1 MASSPIYLTI
11 LRQGEINLIDLAEVG
26 AVIPRSE
33 THVDDDFL
41 RELTAEI
48 MHLAT
53 PAYGRGAVSPGSQ
66 DFSERERGAVVQ
78 DLQRIGGL
86 IFSHL
91 LTEPARQRLRAASP
105 CDLYLRLD
113 EHLLQLPWELGYDGE
128 QFLATKFRM
137 GRQVITGSPIV
148 RTGTVPRETGQ
159 LKVLLIADPTESLPQ
174 AATEAEHLC
183 SLLDTLPTV
192 EVTLLG
198 GRDIRKVPLL
208 AALEAHEVVHF
219 AGHSHYNS
227 STPSKSGWLLHEGI
241 LTAGEISKLGRP
253 PLLVFSNSCQAGTTA
268 EWTSGYR
275 YEGQAFG
282 IGSAFLL
289 AGVQHYIGTFW
300 VVHDEESVGFAT
312 AFYRS
317 VVAGQSVG
325 EALLEARR
333 ETIAQKGWQRLTW
346 ASYMLYGDPTFT
358 LLPTTKRDL
367 HSLPPSLD
375 QIAQKQQETTPLP
388 HAQRKWSWWLAQSRF
403 RRRAFPVL
411 VLMVVACASIA
422 SILLKRD
429 MGRKPAAPPR
439 EGRAALQSLT
449 PGGPLQQSPL
459 PSKKTHQP
467 KAVGVMPFKALRVDP
482 QLEWMQEAIRDNFNG
497 QLSSASDL
505 KIYAK
510 EYIDFLARKEP
521 TTEIEVANRLGVVK
535 MISGSF
541 LATADTL
548 RIEAHIVDVQSGLLE
563 ASDHVEG
570 ALGDFFNLQAQLTI
584 KLLARLE
591 VTVSPNVTASDP
603 TPPPTSSLDAYK
615 LLLEAEGETTITEPV
630 EADPPPAEKISP
642 NERDPLSH
650 LLPRWMGA
658 SSAWA
663 QEAPSRPETT
673 TMPEEEIRSM
683 LEVYRQA
690 YEKKDLHLLDT
701 VYVTLAPAQKEAN
714 TKYFQNT
721 QDLRVTISDVDI
733 AVRGTEAVVSYTRE
747 DQFVD
752 AKTGQDVKLAVRF
765 TKLLERKDGT
775 WKITIR
781 GK

>member
-33 THVDDDFL
+33 THVDDTFL
-41 RELTAEI
+41 QELTAEI

-66 DFSERERGAVVQ
+66 DFSQHGGGTVVQ
-78 DLQRIGGL
+78 DLQHIGGL

-113 EHLLQLPWELGYDGE
+113 EHLLQLPWELGYDGK
-128 QFLATKFRM
+128 QFLATKFRV

-148 RTGTVPRETGQ
+148 RTGTAPRETGR

-183 SLLDTLPTV
+183 NLLDTLPTV

-198 GRDIRKVPLL
+198 GRDVRKVPLL

-219 AGHSHYNS
+219 AGHSHYDS

-241 LTAGEISKLGRP
+241 LTAGEMSKLSRP
-253 PLLVFSNSCQAGTTA
+253 PLLVFSNSCQAGITA

-317 VVAGQSVG
+317 VVSGRSVG
-325 EALLEARR
+325 EALLEARH
-333 ETIAQKGWQRLTW
+333 ETITQKGWQRLTW

-358 LLPTTKRDL
+358 LLPTTKRDFHAL
-367 HSLPPSLD
+367 TPSLD
-375 QIAQKQQETTPLP
+375 QSTQQQDISPPL
-388 HAQRKWSWWLAQSRF
+388 HARRKWSWWFAQSRF
-403 RRRAFPVL
+403 RQRITAAL
-411 VLMVVACASIA
+411 ITAVVCVSIV
-422 SILLKRD
+422 SILLQQD
-429 MGRKPAAPPR
+429 MGETPTVLPR
-439 EGRAALQSLT
+439 ERRAALQPLIRS
-449 PGGPLQQSPL
+449 GPSQQPPL
-459 PSKKTHQP
+459 PSQKTHQP

-482 QLEWMQEAIRDNFNG
+482 QLAWMQEAIRDNFNG

-510 EYIDFLARKEP
+510 EYIDFLVRKEP
-521 TTEIEVANRLGVVK
+521 TTEIEVATRLGVVK

-541 LATADTL
+541 LATENTL
-548 RIEAHIVDVQSGLLE
+548 RIEAHIVDVHSGLLE

-570 ALGDFFNLQAQLTI
+570 ALGDFFNLQTQLTL
-584 KLLARLE
+584 KLLARLD
-591 VTVSPNVTASDP
+591 VAVSPNVTGGEP
-603 TPPPTSSLDAYK
+603 TPPPASSLDAYK
-615 LLLEAEGETTITEPV
+615 LLLEAEGETTTAEPTTE
-630 EADPPPAEKISP
+630 DLPPAESLPSK
-642 NERDPLSH
+642 EMDPLSH
-650 LLPRWMGA
+650 VLPRWIGA
-658 SSAWA
+658 GIAQA
-663 QEAPSRPETT
+663 QETSSRPETET
-673 TMPEEEIRSM
+673 VPEEEIRGM
-683 LEVYRQA
+683 LEIYRQA
-690 YEKKDLHLLDT
+690 YEKKDLRLLDA
-701 VYVTLAPAQKEAN
+701 VYVTLAPAQKAAN

-733 AVRGTEAVVSYTRE
+733 AVRGVEAVVSYTRE

-775 WKITIR
+775 WKITVG